1 MTVKELIKE
10 LEKANQ
16 TAEVTILDDYDHE
29 KDIIRVEVYKD
40 IVVIVENQR

>member
-16 TAEVTILDDYDHE
+16 TAEVIIINNCYYE
-29 KDIIRVEVYKD
+29 KDIIRVKVHD
-40 IVVIVENQR
+40 NIVFIVEN

>member
-1 MTVKELIKE
+1 MTVQELIKR
-10 LEKANQ
+10 LNKAKQ

-40 IVVIVENQR
+40 IVIIVENQR